1 MQVLYLF
8 LFNLYPGDIQS
19 WFFVGAKYMLM
30 MFIIN
35 VLKASNYNWLQLLQ
49 FRLLYTIF
57 PEKYYLHVTSCVF
70 CSSENKD
77 RKGNT
82 TFFFHKLCKVP
93 SIWSNPNLN
102 TRHASSLRIGFDVV
116 SILLGAKIML
126 SRNNT
131 DTYLLIQYLKQYFTG
146 LKRNIAKHIRD
157 LILLIQQ
164 FKHMFLLNL

>member
-1 MQVLYLF
+1 
-8 LFNLYPGDIQS
+8 
-19 WFFVGAKYMLM
+19 MLM

-70 CSSENKD
+70 YFVHLRIKIE
-77 RKGNT
+77 RGIQH
-82 TFFFHKLCKVP
+82 FFFHKLCKVP